1 MTLKFISSDDSE
13 SVECK
18 RSLLRRNNGS
28 VKSAKYQQMTQQ
40 VKELF

>member
-28 VKSAKYQQMTQQ
+28 VQ
-40 VKELF
+40 VKEVF